1 MLTLSLCVSTKPF
14 FLPTLNRTRPLAT
27 RLRLTD
33 HLHHCLLDVLIA
45 PLPSSSAAPEANASG
60 KEGSGEC
67 TAEKVQH
74 SLCEVKKRVIK
85 EVLSQAKVLVG
96 HRVWESLAALN
107 INGMKRLPEALQV
120 VELGE
125 PNYVGRSCY
134 YYQGLNGGE
143 GAAVDRMVR
152 NHAHLIYSLQVIECQ
167 EQMERYLNMVNRD
180 K

>member
-1 MLTLSLCVSTKPF
+1 M
-14 FLPTLNRTRPLAT
+14 
-27 RLRLTD
+27 
-33 HLHHCLLDVLIA
+33 
-45 PLPSSSAAPEANASG
+45 
-60 KEGSGEC
+60 SGEY

-167 EQMERYLNMVNRD
+167 EQMERYLDMVNRD
-180 K
+180 KPVEAVDALGGQTEKLSVDDK